1 MKLTLKDET
10 ETVVRLSLRQDS
22 TGAVSL
28 MANDE
33 WYLLEI
39 TPVGVI
45 FCEEIP
51 ESLGF
56 KLENNGELVV
66 LG

>member
-1 MKLTLKDET
+1 MKLTLKAET
-10 ETVVRLSLRQDS
+10 DTVVRLSLSQDKDG
-22 TGAVSL
+22 TVFL
-28 MANDE
+28 MANEE

-51 ESLGF
+51 GSLGF

>member
-10 ETVVRLSLRQDS
+10 ETVVRLSLEQDS
-22 TGAVSL
+22 DGTVNL
-28 MANDE
+28 IANGT

-45 FCEEIP
+45 FCQAIP